1 MKALLL
7 IGVVAGVVAIVG
19 DAMGQHWMIRVGA
32 VVLLVVIILLPWLR
46 TVESG
51 AVSAAPSA
59 KP

>member
-7 IGVVAGVVAIVG
+7 IGVVAGVVAVVG
-19 DAMGQHWMIRVGA
+19 GAMGQHRMIRVGA

-51 AVSAAPSA
+51 AWSRDR
-59 KP
+59 